1 MKFYQLQPNETV
13 IYQCNACGGMEVVL
27 TNLNLVLLKR
37 TKKLLSQDEITV
49 DVYQKDDIKIY
60 NSIPQIKQ
68 KIVFIQHIKK
78 I

>member
-13 IYQCNACGGMEVVL
+13 IYQCNACGGTEVVL

-68 KIVFIQHIKK
+68 KNCSV
-78 I
+78 